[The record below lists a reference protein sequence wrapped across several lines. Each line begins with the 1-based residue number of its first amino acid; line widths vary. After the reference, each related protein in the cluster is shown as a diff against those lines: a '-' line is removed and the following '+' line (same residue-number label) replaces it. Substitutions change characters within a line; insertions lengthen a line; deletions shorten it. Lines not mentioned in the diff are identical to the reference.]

1 MDLGGVVAMIVI
13 PGLLLLY
20 LGLWVYTIW
29 DVVKANG
36 YQQGNK
42 ALWLALLL
50 VAPLLGVMIY
60 HAVGRE
66 KV

>member
-1 MDLGGVVAMIVI
+1 MDLSGVVAMLVI

-29 DVVKANG
+29 DVVKASG